1 MNGIIDPESKLFKDL
16 EKSLNKKISYIAEGE
31 DEDAIKFEDGTSS
44 FCIIKVI
51 FNKQI
56 QVKITILN
64 EDFDPTQ
71 EINLTL

>member
-1 MNGIIDPESKLFKDL
+1 MRGIIIENSELFKAL
-16 EKSLNKKISYIAEGE
+16 EKALDRKISYIAEGE
-31 DEDAIKFEDGTSS
+31 DEDSIKFEDGTST

-56 QVKITILN
+56 EVNTTILD
-64 EDFDPTQ
+64 EDFNPVQ